1 MKIQVREFTAK
12 EQKQAELDIAIE
24 NYKEVR
30 QYLRQWAW
38 NATAEGH
45 NYNYP
50 HKDCTACDYV
60 IEVYGALKNER

>member
-30 QYLRQWAW
+30 QYLRNWGWQ
-38 NATAEGH
+38 ATAAGH

-50 HKDCTACDYV
+50 HTDCDVCDQLT
-60 IEVYGALKNER
+60 EVYGVLKNGR